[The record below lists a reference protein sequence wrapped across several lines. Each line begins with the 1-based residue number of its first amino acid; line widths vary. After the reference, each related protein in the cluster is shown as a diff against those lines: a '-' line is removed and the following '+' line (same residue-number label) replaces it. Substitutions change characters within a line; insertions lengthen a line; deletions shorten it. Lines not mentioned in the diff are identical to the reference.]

1 MNDASQDA
9 LRRLLRTGDPASSLP
24 PLRSDQIVRLSE
36 DTVNPQNARPRPRV
50 NRRGVLVGALCAGAA
65 AIAAVA
71 FAVPAIIGTSVTAT
85 ALTQPDA
92 GGPAAMCAQVTP
104 EAVEAAGTSFR
115 AAVRS
120 IADGTVTLAV
130 TERFAGEV
138 SDTVTV
144 TQGQG
149 AGIDGEPIVFVD
161 GESYLLSASS
171 DGVIITCGVSGVA
184 DEGLT
189 AVYDAAFG

>member
-1 MNDASQDA
+1 MNDADQDRM
-9 LRRLLRTGDPASSLP
+9 RRLLRAADPASSLP
-24 PLRSDQIVRLSE
+24 HLRSDQIVRLTE
-36 DTVNPQNARPRPRV
+36 DTMTAQNTSSRTRV
-50 NRRGVLVGALCAGAA
+50 NRRGLLLGGLGAGVA

-71 FAVPAIIGTSVTAT
+71 FAVPAIVGTSGAAT
-85 ALTQPDA
+85 ALTQPSS

-104 EAVEAAGTSFR
+104 EAVAAAGTSFR
-115 AAVRS
+115 ADVQS
-120 IADGTVTLAV
+120 IADGTVTLSV
-130 TERFAGEV
+130 DERFAGEV
-138 SDTVTV
+138 GDTVTV
-144 TQGQG
+144 TQGDG

-161 GESYLLSASS
+161 GESYLLSANA

>member
-1 MNDASQDA
+1 MK
-9 LRRLLRTGDPASSLP
+9 
-24 PLRSDQIVRLSE
+24 
-36 DTVNPQNARPRPRV
+36 PQNTSTPGRV
-50 NRRGVLVGALCAGAA
+50 NRRGLLVGALGAGAA

-71 FAVPAIIGTSVTAT
+71 FAIPAIIGTSVAAT
-85 ALTQPDA
+85 ALTQPAA

-104 EAVEAAGTSFR
+104 EAVAAAGTSFR
-115 AAVRS
+115 ADVRS
-120 IADGTVTLAV
+120 ITDGTVTLSV

-138 SDTVTV
+138 GDTVTV
-144 TQGQG
+144 TQGVG

-161 GESYLLSASS
+161 GESYLLSASA

-184 DEGLT
+184 DAGLT